1 MLDVDFVRR
10 QFPALNDDWA
20 LFDNAGGSVPLGA
33 VIDAVA
39 DHMRRCQVQLGA
51 TYALSA
57 EASERVRAGH
67 AAIEKLV
74 GAGPGEVVLGSSTT
88 VNLKNL
94 ARALRPLWKDGDE
107 IVVTNLDHEANV
119 GPWRDLEATGI
130 TVREWRFRPETMAL
144 ELGDLD
150 ELLNERTRLVALTH
164 CSNLVGAIHDVAAVA
179 RRVHEAGALIA
190 VDGVAYAPHRRLDV
204 KAWDVDFY
212 AASLYKVYGPH
223 MALLYGKRDLLLRSR
238 GQYLCFITEDDVP
251 YKLEPGS
258 PNHELSS
265 SLPEI
270 LRYFERLDEHH
281 FPGGGDASLGERL
294 DRVYGL
300 VREHEERLA
309 ERLLGFLKTKKN
321 VRILGPSSADGAV
334 RMPTISFVVE
344 GRRSSEI
351 PPLLDEKRLAVRFG
365 HFYAYRLVRDL
376 GLLERDG
383 VVRASM
389 VHYNRPEEVDRLVA
403 ALDDVL

>member
-1 MLDVDFVRR
+1 
-10 QFPALNDDWA
+10 
-20 LFDNAGGSVPLGA
+20 

-39 DHMRRCQVQLGA
+39 DYMRRCQVQLGA

-67 AAIEKLV
+67 AAIERWI
-74 GAGPGEVVLGSSTT
+74 GAEPGEVVLGPSTT
-88 VNLKNL
+88 VNLKIL
-94 ARALRPLWKDGDE
+94 AAALRPLWKEGDE
-107 IVVTNLDHEANV
+107 VVVTNLDHESNV
-119 GPWRDLEATGI
+119 GPWRDLAATGI
-130 TVREWRFRPETMAL
+130 TVREWRFRPETVGLAL
-144 ELGDLD
+144 EDLD
-150 ELLNERTRLVALTH
+150 ALLNERTRLVAVTH
-164 CSNLVGAIHDVAAVA
+164 CSNLVGAIVDVAAVA
-179 RRVHEAGALIA
+179 RRVHEAGALVA

-212 AASLYKVYGPH
+212 AASLYKTYGPH
-223 MALLYGKRDLLLRSR
+223 LALLYGKRDLLLQAR
-238 GQYLCFITEDDVP
+238 GQYNFFIAEDDVP
-251 YKLEPGS
+251 YKLQPGNV
-258 PNHELSS
+258 NHELAAA
-265 SLPEI
+265 LPEV

-281 FPGGGDASLGERL
+281 FPGEENASLGQRL

-309 ERLLGFLKTKKN
+309 GRLLDFLRTKEN
-321 VRILGPSSADGAV
+321 VRILGPACADGAV

-365 HFYAYRLVRDL
+365 HFYAYRPVRDL

-383 VVRASM
+383 VVRASL
-389 VHYNRPEEVDRLVA
+389 VHYNRQEEVDRLVA
-403 ALDDVL
+403 ALDEIL